1 VLKLRNINKAYG
13 EVTVL
18 KDLSIDISRGEIY
31 GLLGPNG
38 AGKTTAISII
48 CHLLNPDSGLVLVDG
63 ELSTKNIKPLIGIVP
78 QENLL
83 YKSLTCEENLQ
94 FFATLYGL
102 WGRER
107 EQRVY
112 KCLRAVGLKDRAKSP
127 AESLSG
133 GMLRRLN
140 LAIALVH
147 QPKLLILDEPT
158 TGLDIEARFDLWNLI
173 RQLQQQGMTILLTT
187 HLLEEAERLCDR
199 IGILKRGC
207 LLAEGTLAQL
217 RKCIPANEVVLIQT
231 TEPEKAIA
239 RGRSHGLIHRR
250 YGTDL
255 GFWISETRSLQ
266 ELISL
271 FDGIPLDSISRRP
284 ISLEDLYIE
293 ITQGNHTPSEPQP
306 PRMPVALTY
315 GVHEGNGLEHRSLA
329 PSQD

>member
-1 VLKLRNINKAYG
+1 VLKLRNITKAYG
-13 EVTVL
+13 EVVVL
-18 KDLSIDISRGEIY
+18 KDLSLNIASGEIY

-48 CHLLNPDSGLVLVDG
+48 CHLLNPDRGSVLVDG
-63 ELSTKNIKPLIGIVP
+63 QVSTQNIKPLIGIVP

-83 YKSLTCEENLQ
+83 YKSLTCEENLK

-102 WGRER
+102 WGR
-107 EQRVY
+107 QRDHRVH
-112 KCLRAVGLKDRAKSP
+112 KCLKAVGLKDRAKCP
-127 AESLSG
+127 AENLSG

-158 TGLDIEARFDLWNLI
+158 TGLDIEARFELWNLI
-173 RQLQQQGMTILLTT
+173 RQLQHQGMTILLTT

-231 TEPEKAIA
+231 SETERAIA
-239 RGRSHGLIHRR
+239 CGRFNGLIYRR
-250 YGTDL
+250 YGNDL
-255 GFWISETRSLQ
+255 GFWISETRSLA
-266 ELISL
+266 ELINL
-271 FDGIPLDSISRRP
+271 FEGIPLDAISRRP
-284 ISLEDLYIE
+284 ISLEDIYLE
-293 ITQGNHTPSEPQP
+293 ITQGNPVQPLPQ
-306 PRMPVALTY
+306 RIRVTLDRGGY
-315 GVHEGNGLEHRSLA
+315 EGMGLDRRTLA